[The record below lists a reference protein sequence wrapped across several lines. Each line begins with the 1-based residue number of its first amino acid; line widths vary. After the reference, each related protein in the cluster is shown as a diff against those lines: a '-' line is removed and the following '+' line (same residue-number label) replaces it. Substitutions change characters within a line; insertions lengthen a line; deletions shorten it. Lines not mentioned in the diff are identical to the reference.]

1 MRVFLINS
9 VCAFGSTGRIMAELS
24 RMLHARGD
32 AALLAFG
39 RGEAYPDIPTL
50 RIGTSLDC
58 YAHVLNTRLT
68 GVTGKGS
75 KRATEQL
82 IERIRAYSP
91 DLIHLGNIHGYY
103 INLERLIRFL
113 KEYGKPVV
121 WTLHDCWAFTGHC
134 PHFTDVECD
143 RWKTGCYDCPKRKLY
158 PASWFFDRSKSTYFW
173 KKQLFSGFEQL
184 HFVAPSR
191 WLKGCLQESFLQDYP
206 VSVIENGINLSVFR
220 PTPSDFK
227 KRHGLEGKR
236 IVLGVATPWDERKG
250 LFDFIHLR
258 KFLPDDWKIV
268 MVALSEKQMQGL
280 PEGIL
285 GLPRTESAQAL
296 AEIYSAADVYAN
308 PTYCDTFPTTNLE
321 ALACGTPVVT
331 YKAGGSPEAVTE
343 QTGFVVPMG
352 DVRALAEA
360 IQKAAETVQRED
372 CAARGREFAREE
384 RFGAY
389 LSLYDSLCGGK

>member
-32 AALLAFG
+32 EALLAFG

-121 WTLHDCWAFTGHC
+121 WTLHDCWTFTGHC
-134 PHFTDVECD
+134 PHFTDVKCD

-191 WLKGCLQESFLQDYP
+191 WLKECLQESFLQDYP
-206 VSVIENGINLSVFR
+206 VSVIENGINLSAFR

-258 KFLPDDWKIV
+258 RFLPDDWKIV

-285 GLPRTESAQAL
+285 GIPRTESAQAL
-296 AEIYSAADVYAN
+296 AEVYSAADVYAN

-352 DVRALAEA
+352 DVQALAEA
-360 IQKAAETVQRED
+360 IQTAAETVQRED

-384 RFGAY
+384 RFGTY